1 MNKSDIQNTLHKIEN
16 AKHVTKKLVDNLESI
31 AIFIASQMQSL
42 GLNSV
47 LSGRYVMEQLISM
60 GVKDT
65 SLYLKIPRTSDENE
79 FTVRLL
85 CNGLSSTRELSLLC
99 GDYNAKYYKP
109 NRQDALTFIAD
120 IPIILEELANC
131 EKEDELT
138 ILDTL
143 LKVIK
148 SDNKAV

>member
-1 MNKSDIQNTLHKIEN
+1 MNKSEIENTLHRIKN
-16 AKHVTKKLVDNLESI
+16 AKNVTEKLVDSLELI

-42 GLNSV
+42 GLTSV
-47 LSGRYVMEQLISM
+47 LSGKYVIDQLISM

-65 SLYLKIPRTSDENE
+65 SLYLKVPGTSDENE

-120 IPIILEELANC
+120 IPSILEELANC
-131 EKEDELT
+131 EKEDELS

-143 LKVIK
+143 LKVIN
-148 SDNKAV
+148 SNNKAA